1 MAGNV
6 QMITGGK
13 HRRSRTVLLAA
24 ALVILVTGCGKKSG
38 LEHAYSY
45 EDRAAR
51 FTAEDGDDRAPGFAA
66 GLAVPREGDDSPGE
80 GEAALSARAAG
91 VLSLDGGTALYQ
103 QALTERMN
111 PASTTKVMT
120 AIVALKYGNLS
131 DLVTVPEEAVIT
143 ESGSSMAGVVPGD
156 QMSLE
161 DLLYGLMIPS
171 GNDAANAIAV
181 HVGGSIEGFVSMMNQ
196 EAARLG
202 ATGTHFVNANG
213 LTDPDHYTT
222 AYDLYL
228 MFHEALTYDTFRTII
243 GAHDHTAVYT
253 GSDGSQKTASWT
265 VGNYY
270 MNGKA
275 ETPEGLAVFGGKT
288 GTTKAAGYCLI
299 MGTRTEDGREYASVI
314 MGADSRAHLYEDMTN
329 IISKIDK

>member
-6 QMITGGK
+6 QMIIDGK
-13 HRRSRTVLLAA
+13 HRRPRAVLLVT

-45 EDRAAR
+45 DDRAVR
-51 FTAEDGDDRAPGFAA
+51 FTAEDGDGRAPGFAA
-66 GLAVPREGDDSPGE
+66 GLAVPKEGDDSPGE

-228 MFHEALTYDTFRTII
+228 MFHEALSYDCLL
-243 GAHDHTAVYT
+243 YT
-253 GSDGSQKTASWT
+253 SD
-265 VGNYY
+265 
-270 MNGKA
+270 
-275 ETPEGLAVFGGKT
+275 
-288 GTTKAAGYCLI
+288 AADEL
-299 MGTRTEDGREYASVI
+299 
-314 MGADSRAHLYEDMTN
+314 
-329 IISKIDK
+329 

>member
-1 MAGNV
+1 ML
-6 QMITGGK
+6 K
-13 HRRSRTVLLAA
+13 HSQPPHRPRKFLIRALASA
-24 ALVILVTGCGKKSG
+24 ATLALVGALTAPSAYADVRDTDIICG
-38 LEHAYSY
+38 ASY
-45 EDRAAR
+45 
-51 FTAEDGDDRAPGFAA
+51 AEQ
-66 GLAVPREGDDSPGE
+66 
-80 GEAALSARAAG
+80 ARAAEDQPDIVAAAAIVVG
-91 VLSLDGGTALYQ
+91 QDGTAYF
-103 QALTERMN
+103 ERDADAEVKI
-111 PASTTKVMT
+111 ASLTKVMT

>member
-6 QMITGGK
+6 QMIIDGK
-13 HRRSRTVLLAA
+13 HRRSRAVLLAA

-45 EDRAAR
+45 DDRAVR
-51 FTAEDGDDRAPGFAA
+51 FTAEEGDGRASGFAA
-66 GLAVPREGDDSPGE
+66 GLAVPKEGDDSPGE
-80 GEAALSARAAG
+80 GEAALSAGAAG

-120 AIVALKYGNLS
+120 AVVALKYGNLS

-213 LTDPDHYTT
+213 LTDPDHYRCPRS
-222 AYDLYL
+222 YGSLYGQRRKP
-228 MFHEALTYDTFRTII
+228 E
-243 GAHDHTAVYT
+243 
-253 GSDGSQKTASWT
+253 
-265 VGNYY
+265 
-270 MNGKA
+270 NG
-275 ETPEGLAVFGGKT
+275 L
-288 GTTKAAGYCLI
+288 LD
-299 MGTRTEDGREYASVI
+299 RREL
-314 MGADSRAHLYEDMTN
+314 LYEWKGRNAGGTGGLWRKDRYYKGGRVLSYYGDQDLSL
-329 IISKIDK
+329 IHI

>member
-1 MAGNV
+1 MIDISGENVVLVGALLLFVAVMAGKVAYRFGAPALLLFLGVGMLFGLNFISYRSV
-6 QMITGGK
+6 EMTQFVGMIALCIILFTGGMDTK
-13 HRRSRTVLLAA
+13 FSEIKPIIGPGVVLATV
-24 ALVILVTGCGKKSG
+24 
-38 LEHAYSY
+38 
-45 EDRAAR
+45 
-51 FTAEDGDDRAPGFAA
+51 
-66 GLAVPREGDDSPGE
+66 
-80 GEAALSARAAG
+80 G
-91 VLSLDGGTALYQ
+91 V
-103 QALTERMN
+103 
-111 PASTTKVMT
+111 VMT
-120 AIVALKYGNLS
+120 AFVALKYGNLS

-196 EAARLG
+196 EAACLG

-228 MFHEALTYDTFRTII
+228 MFYEALSYDTFRTII
-243 GAHDHTAVYT
+243 GTHDHTAVYM